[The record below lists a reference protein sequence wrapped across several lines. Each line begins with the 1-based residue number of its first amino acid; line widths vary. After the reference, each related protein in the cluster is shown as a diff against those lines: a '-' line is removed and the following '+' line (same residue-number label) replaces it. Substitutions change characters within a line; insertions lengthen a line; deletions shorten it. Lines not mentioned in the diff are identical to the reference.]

1 MRHAGA
7 MDNTDSAYVSQGL
20 AAVNRRIEAVE
31 WNVARLLTQA
41 GLNWEEPPPPEGPDA
56 EIVALVRAGNKIQ
69 AIKRYRE
76 LTGVDL
82 ATAEAAVDQ
91 MG

>member
-1 MRHAGA
+1 
-7 MDNTDSAYVSQGL
+7 MDNTDSVYVSQSI
-20 AAVNRRIEAVE
+20 AAVSRRIEAVE

-41 GLNWEEPPPPEGPDA
+41 GLQWEEPPAPEGPDDDV
-56 EIVALVRAGNKIQ
+56 VALVQAGNKLE

-76 LTGVDL
+76 LTGADL
-82 ATAEAAVDQ
+82 ATAKLAVDQ

>member
-1 MRHAGA
+1 
-7 MDNTDSAYVSQGL
+7 MDNSESVYISQSL
-20 AAVNRRIEAVE
+20 SAVNRRIEAVE

-41 GLNWEEPPPPEGPDA
+41 GLNWEEPPAPEGPDA
-56 EIVALVRAGNKIQ
+56 EVLALARAGNTLE

-76 LTGVDL
+76 LTGVGL
-82 ATAEAAVDQ
+82 AEAKAAVDQ

>member
-1 MRHAGA
+1 
-7 MDNTDSAYVSQGL
+7 MDNTDSAYVSQSV

-41 GLNWEEPPPPEGPDA
+41 GLDWEEPPPPEGPDA
-56 EIVALVRAGNKIQ
+56 EIVALVQAGNKLA

-76 LTGVDL
+76 LTGADL
-82 ATAEAAVDQ
+82 ATAKLAVEQ
-91 MG
+91 LG

>member
-1 MRHAGA
+1 
-7 MDNTDSAYVSQGL
+7 MDNTDSAYVSQSV

-41 GLNWEEPPPPEGPDA
+41 GLDWEGPPPPEGPDA
-56 EIVALVRAGNKIQ
+56 EIVALVQAGNKLA

-76 LTGVDL
+76 LTGADL
-82 ATAEAAVDQ
+82 ATAKLAVEQ
-91 MG
+91 LG

>member
-1 MRHAGA
+1 
-7 MDNTDSAYVSQGL
+7 MDNSESVYISQSL
-20 AAVNRRIEAVE
+20 SAVNRRIEAVE

-41 GLNWEEPPPPEGPDA
+41 GLNWEEPPPQEGPDA
-56 EIVALVRAGNKIQ
+56 EIVALVQAGNKLE

-76 LTGVDL
+76 LTGADL
-82 ATAEAAVDQ
+82 ATAKVAVEQ

>member
-1 MRHAGA
+1 
-7 MDNTDSAYVSQGL
+7 MDNTDSVYVSQSI
-20 AAVNRRIEAVE
+20 AAVSRRIEAVE

-41 GLNWEEPPPPEGPDA
+41 GLQWEEPPAPEGPDA
-56 EIVALVRAGNKIQ
+56 EIVALVQAGNKLE

-76 LTGVDL
+76 LTGADL
-82 ATAEAAVDQ
+82 ATAKLAVDQ

>member
-1 MRHAGA
+1 
-7 MDNTDSAYVSQGL
+7 MDNSESVYVSQSI
-20 AAVNRRIEAVE
+20 AAVSRRIEAVE

-41 GLNWEEPPPPEGPDA
+41 GLDWEEPPAPAGPDA
-56 EIVALVRAGNKIQ
+56 EIVALVRAGNKLE

-76 LTGVDL
+76 MTGADL
-82 ATAEAAVDQ
+82 ASAKVAVDQ

>member
-1 MRHAGA
+1 
-7 MDNTDSAYVSQGL
+7 MDNTDSVYVSQSI

-56 EIVALVRAGNKIQ
+56 EIVALVRDGKKLE

-76 LTGVDL
+76 LTGADL
-82 ATAEAAVDQ
+82 ATAKVAVEQ
-91 MG
+91 LG